1 MLQLDCPAT
10 GEPGGLATWD
20 YRRNIVVLN
29 TANYDMILHRGTTLL
44 LRVCSQD
51 PDWMKIQRVLL
62 DQEPLTKGSEWAF
75 PANDWQ
81 NIRVAPLWRMPML
94 PPGAVGSLP
103 GDALAPGIDINVDA
117 SGVVSGKWKR
127 AIVIGSISR

>member
-10 GEPGGLATWD
+10 GEPGGLAAWHVEK
-20 YRRNIVVLN
+20 NIVVIN
-29 TANYDMILHRGTTLL
+29 PENYDILLYKGKTAL

-51 PDWMKIQRVLL
+51 SDYMTIQRVLV
-62 DQEPLTKGSEWAF
+62 DEEPLTKGSERGF
-75 PANDWQ
+75 PAHVWQ
-81 NIRVAPLWRMPML
+81 NIRIAPRWRMPML

-103 GDALAPGIDINVDA
+103 GDALAPGIDITVDA

-127 AIVIGSISR
+127 L